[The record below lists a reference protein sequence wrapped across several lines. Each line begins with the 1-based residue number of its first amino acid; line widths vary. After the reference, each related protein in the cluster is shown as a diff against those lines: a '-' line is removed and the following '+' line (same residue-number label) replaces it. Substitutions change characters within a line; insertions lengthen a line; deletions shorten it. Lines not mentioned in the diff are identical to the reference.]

1 VRADFKTRQVK
12 GKVAGRSLQ
21 IWRACPQTGDSKI
34 THTTPYQ
41 TTIGADKK
49 IKKKRQTLTAR
60 KHKRKHQSKC
70 KTPAENASH
79 WPPAAVI
86 ASKPIRTYQNKANDG
101 FAASCSIEL
110 AE

>member
-1 VRADFKTRQVK
+1 MAYDGIMMIIRKNNRDKVVLVSHRSHVKTRSRISKNQWHQHKPQINISKQGRK

-49 IKKKRQTLTAR
+49 I
-60 KHKRKHQSKC
+60 
-70 KTPAENASH
+70 
-79 WPPAAVI
+79 
-86 ASKPIRTYQNKANDG
+86 
-101 FAASCSIEL
+101 
-110 AE
+110 